1 MPTLIESLV
10 DELEPVDPLRPTR
23 PATTM
28 AALSAILAIGTV
40 MTLGLRDDLAAGEPQ
55 AIFLLRSGVLAL
67 IGAATFAAVVS
78 AARPGVGKHHDGWK
92 WALGFGA
99 IFPLS
104 MGVLAI
110 VDGGISR
117 AIIEAPSARMC
128 VAVGLLGGMVL
139 GAPLTA
145 WLRGGAVVDSE
156 RTGWLVGFASGAF
169 ALLAYNI
176 HCPSSTVTYIGLWY
190 SSALGM
196 AAIAGRLIVPRFLR
210 W

>member
-1 MPTLIESLV
+1 MNTVIDSLV
-10 DELEPVDPLRPTR
+10 DDLEPIRPLRPVL
-23 PATTM
+23 PA
-28 AALSAILAIGTV
+28 AITAVLTAIIAIATV
-40 MTLGLRDDLAAGEPQ
+40 WALGLREDLFAGEPQ

-78 AARPGVGKHHDGWK
+78 AARPGVGKQRDGWK

-104 MGVLAI
+104 MLVLAI

-117 AIIEAPSARMC
+117 AVIEAPSARMC
-128 VAVGLLGGMVL
+128 VAVGLIGGIAL
-139 GAPLTA
+139 AAPLTA
-145 WLRGGAVVDSE
+145 WLRRGAVVDAD

-190 SSALGM
+190 TSALGLS
-196 AAIAGRLIVPRFLR
+196 AIAGRLFVPRFLR